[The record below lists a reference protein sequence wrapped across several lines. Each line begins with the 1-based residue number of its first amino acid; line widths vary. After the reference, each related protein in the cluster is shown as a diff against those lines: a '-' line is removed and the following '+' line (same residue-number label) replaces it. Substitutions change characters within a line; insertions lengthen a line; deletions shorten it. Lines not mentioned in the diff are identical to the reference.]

1 MRGVDDLVAR
11 AVQGLIEDG
20 VTEGRAQGERKLML
34 RLLRQRFGDQV
45 DVEIVRQVA
54 LASSEQLLRWSARI
68 LSAATLTEL
77 LHEPGMPRRRFF
89 KQGFEQGIKEGHG
102 SLLLHLLRQRFENQV
117 NTETERRV
125 ATASLEQLDL
135 WADGILSAATL
146 TDLLREP
153 GRPS

>member
-1 MRGVDDLVAR
+1 MRGVDDLVTR

-20 VTEGRAQGERKLML
+20 VTAGREQGRRKLML

-54 LASSEQLLRWSARI
+54 IASSEQLLRWSDRI

-77 LHEPGMPRRRFF
+77 LHEPGMPRRRFL
-89 KQGFEQGIKEGHG
+89 KQGIEQGIKEGQG
-102 SLLLHLLRQRFENQV
+102 SLLLRLLRQRFGNEV
-117 NTETERRV
+117 DTKTEWRI
-125 ATASLEQLDL
+125 ADASLEQLDL
-135 WADGILSAATL
+135 WTDRILSAATL